1 MPDLLTTVETVKQ
14 GLSARGV
21 SIVRTYA
28 ETMPDAY
35 LIRVACSDGDEV
47 QMCVDFTGPRESQL
61 DHAADTLNFAGV

>member
-1 MPDLLTTVETVKQ
+1 MLFRS
-14 GLSARGV
+14 LSARGV

-35 LIRVACSDGDEV
+35 LIRIACSDGDAV

>member
-1 MPDLLTTVETVKQ
+1 MPDLMTTVETVRE
-14 GLSARGV
+14 GLKARGV
-21 SIVRTYA
+21 DISGTYA

-35 LIRVACSDGDEV
+35 LIRVTCSDGDAV